1 VPYLPFTVGD
11 LLAFFT
17 AVGMG
22 ASLVNPFV
30 DLFELSA
37 MFSLSPQDY
46 LLVQRM
52 QKRTIVFFTTVVV
65 ATSFLMLA
73 YMLIVWSV
81 PFAFSLSI
89 FACLCLAVAEVIYWS
104 VRRRTVALTSG
115 WTVVPDRFEL
125 IRKRLEYAQ
134 AISAVFALLA
144 FMTIMLSITAAEVD
158 KVV

>member
-1 VPYLPFTVGD
+1 MSYLPFTAGD

-46 LLVQRM
+46 LMVQRM
-52 QKRTIVFFTTVVV
+52 QKRTIVFFTTVVI

-89 FACLCLAVAEVIYWS
+89 VACLCLAVAEFIYWS

-115 WTVVPDRFEL
+115 WTAVPDRFEL

-144 FMTIMLSITAAEVD
+144 FTTIMLSITAAEVD